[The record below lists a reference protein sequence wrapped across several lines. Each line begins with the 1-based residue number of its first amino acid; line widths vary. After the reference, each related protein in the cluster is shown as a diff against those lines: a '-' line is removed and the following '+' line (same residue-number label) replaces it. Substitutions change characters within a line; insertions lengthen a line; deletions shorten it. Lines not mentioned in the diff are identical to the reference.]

1 MTNDFII
8 TNELLSLLASPVSL
22 IAGVFAQKQIQEK
35 LILSGQFLG
44 FSCAAIAAIAI
55 LIFGEAPPVMPEHLL
70 SLRIDA
76 ATSCLL
82 AVTLFISTIVTAFSD
97 RYLSGDTTR
106 ASFLRRISIISSA
119 ASLLIASNNLILA
132 SFCWAALSLALS
144 ATIRLYPS
152 KTKAADI
159 VLRHHLASDV
169 LLFVAVALCI
179 SHSGV
184 VRFSDLPDTIRILS
198 LPLFE
203 SSWSVGL
210 VVTALLVVSFGIKSA
225 LFPFHRWLFATLEAP
240 TPLSGLLH
248 AGVVN
253 VSAIM
258 AWRFMPLMQEY
269 SAVLLIWGI
278 WSGISAILGTLS
290 MAAQPDVKRK
300 LAYSTVGQM
309 GFMSLQCATGAVSA
323 ALFHLVAHGLF
334 KCHLFLQSG
343 SAVSEGLVKRK
354 YNYSGSAPGVGHSIT
369 ILALIALLTVAISYL
384 AVTPDSSTWTIMS
397 TLVACAA
404 AVSFVP
410 ALNRIESTMLMIFA
424 LGIAALAVP
433 SLVAALKLEEFVH
446 SDPQINVWLVP
457 AFLLAFAA
465 IALFQALGR
474 KTELAEAAYVHS
486 LNGFYIDEAA
496 AIFQS
501 KRTGRDRS
509 FTNGA

>member
-22 IAGVFAQKQIQEK
+22 ITSVFARKQLQEK
-35 LILSGQFLG
+35 FVLSGQFLG
-44 FSCAAIAAIAI
+44 FSCAAMAAIAI

-70 SLRIDA
+70 ALRIDGT
-76 ATSCLL
+76 TSCLL
-82 AVTLFISTIVTAFSD
+82 AVTMFISTIVITFSD
-97 RYLSGDTTR
+97 RYLAGDATR
-106 ASFLRRISIISSA
+106 TSFMRRVSMLSSA
-119 ASLLIASNNLILA
+119 ASLLIASDNLILA
-132 SFCWAALSLALS
+132 SLCWAALSLALS

-152 KTKAADI
+152 NAKAANV
-159 VLRHHLASDV
+159 VLKHHLASDV
-169 LLFVAVALCI
+169 LLFIAVALCI
-179 SHSGV
+179 SHTGV
-184 VRFSDLPDTIRILS
+184 VRFSDLPGAIRMLNI
-198 LPLFE
+198 PLFE
-203 SSWSVGL
+203 SSWTMGL
-210 VVTALLVVSFGIKSA
+210 LVTALLIASFGIKSA

-354 YNYSGSAPGVGHSIT
+354 YNYPGSAPGVGQSIM
-369 ILALIALLTVAISYL
+369 ILAFIALLTVAVSYL
-384 AVTPDSSTWTIMS
+384 TVTPDSSTWTIMS
-397 TLVACAA
+397 TLVAGAA

-410 ALNRIESTMLMIFA
+410 ALNRIEPTVLMAFT
-424 LGIAALAVP
+424 LGIAALAIP
-433 SLVAALKLEEFVH
+433 SVVAALKLEEFVH
-446 SDPQINVWLVP
+446 ADQQINAWLVP
-457 AFLLAFAA
+457 AFLLTFAT
-465 IALFQALGR
+465 IAVFQALAR
-474 KTELAEAAYVHS
+474 KSEFAEAAYVHS
-486 LNGFYIDEAA
+486 LNGFYVDEAA
-496 AIFQS
+496 ALFDNRRAGE
-501 KRTGRDRS
+501 KR
-509 FTNGA
+509 